1 MNQFW
6 VGVGLAI
13 VIFSL
18 HHLYNGCKKS
28 GENST
33 NNLILGIIVFLL
45 SLVAIDNLTVNY
57 LFPQLGK
64 RYYYWLVGALIDS
77 IYIVAAF
84 RKTEKKFTNKERLFN
99 NLRLVYCLAVFS
111 WYFMYYLC
119 K

>member
-1 MNQFW
+1 MLFFRCIISIM
-6 VGVGLAI
+6 VARKV
-13 VIFSL
+13 
-18 HHLYNGCKKS
+18 

-45 SLVAIDNLTVNY
+45 SFVAIDNLTVNY